1 MAKALESPASDPTY
15 LEFFGFTR
23 PPFARLSKPSQIFH
37 TEQYSLLMAHL
48 AAATEQPDCLVVVC
62 GADGSGKTTLLNRYI
77 TSLGEDVCFAT
88 IDETCKGEK
97 EFYTAFL
104 RQLGFSEITGTAR
117 ELWRITKEFL
127 VHRGMAGEPVLM
139 MIDNAHLISPN
150 VLEQLRRMSA
160 IKVNN
165 QRVLSVVLAGTSD
178 LDRIMDSPAM
188 SQVKFASQV
197 HFNIRVYTEEET
209 ANYVWHRLRL
219 AGGGDVVS
227 FSNDAH
233 PLIYR
238 YTGGIPKLINTLCND
253 LLTEAHSKKL
263 HEITEELVRN
273 VADDRKLLP
282 HVVPLQSKGRR
293 KTDADFKLMQP
304 DEATGERITP
314 RDSAAKGTDE
324 KPKVRPKATSAAD
337 SNLLEQIS
345 ELSNQV
351 GELRADRMQAL
362 EDIGVRD
369 KENTELRAKLE
380 ARNADNEN
388 LGASIKENNEKIE
401 RLKKTLADAENA
413 LKKSDREARNLT
425 ADLNKLR
432 KAAQEAEKAAS
443 TKLASTID
451 SHDEE
456 VAQLKKALSD
466 SMKALQK
473 SEKASDKLTTDLQK
487 QRKAANAAEADTSQA
502 KSEIEKLK
510 DKNSEQ
516 KEDIK
521 RLKAELKEAEQ
532 RDTAKLEEELD
543 KKDEELAALT
553 EELESRDESIS
564 DLERQFKEIQ
574 KECASLRLRVAAR
587 KTLEESVSEKESR
600 IADLQA
606 QLDSQSEE
614 IEKLKKKGKSG
625 KKDDG
630 TESQAEQIETL
641 ETELDEARKML
652 TGIQEALTGS
662 EEALDEADIEP
673 EDDEKP
679 EDDEEP
685 KLEFEED
692 DEPQVEFET
701 SDEPK
706 LLFEDSE
713 ESIVELKIDKDA
725 ESQIEVEEIELD
737 AGVSEIFMESAADK
751 VAAESEETIS
761 APRKKSRKKK
771 AEEPTEDV
779 AIAALEVFRNGESR
793 QVFKIPEGESRV
805 MIGRSEDSELRLKS
819 EFVSRHHALIVCG
832 DDGIYIED
840 LNSFNGTLINSK
852 KISRH
857 KLLPTD
863 TIMIGKFE
871 IKPKK
876 L

>member
-1 MAKALESPASDPTY
+1 MAKALENPAGDPTY

-48 AAATEQPDCLVVVC
+48 AAATEQSDCLVVVC

-150 VLEQLRRMSA
+150 VLEQLCRMSA

-165 QRVLSVVLAGTSD
+165 RRVLSVVLAGTSD
-178 LDRIMDSPAM
+178 LNRIMDSPAM
-188 SQVKFASQV
+188 SQVQFASQV

-227 FSNDAH
+227 FSNDSH

-253 LLTEAHSKKL
+253 LLTEAHSRKL
-263 HEITEELVRN
+263 HEITEELVRDI
-273 VADDRKLLP
+273 ADDRKLLP
-282 HVVPLQSKGRR
+282 HVVPLQGKGRR

-324 KPKVRPKATSAAD
+324 KSKARPKATSAAD

-351 GELRADRMQAL
+351 GELRTDRMQAL

-380 ARNADNEN
+380 AQNAEN
-388 LGASIKENNEKIE
+388 
-401 RLKKTLADAENA
+401 KTLADSVNENSKEIDRLKKVLADSEKA
-413 LKKSDREARNLT
+413 LKKSDRELQKLA
-425 ADLNKLR
+425 ADLDKER
-432 KAAQEAEKAAS
+432 KAAQEADEAAS
-443 TKLASTID
+443 AELASAIEN
-451 SHDEE
+451 HDAEI
-456 VAQLKKALSD
+456 AQLKKALSD

-473 SEKASDKLTTDLQK
+473 SEKASDKLTADLQT
-487 QRKAANAAEADTSQA
+487 QRKAANAAEADSSKA

-510 DKNSEQ
+510 DKNSGQE
-516 KEDIK
+516 EDIK
-521 RLKAELKEAEQ
+521 KLKAELTEAQ
-532 RDTAKLEEELD
+532 QQDTAKLEEELE
-543 KKDEELAALT
+543 KKDEELAALA

-564 DLERQFKEIQ
+564 DLEKQFKEIQ

-625 KKDDG
+625 KKDEG
-630 TESQAEQIETL
+630 AESQAEQIETL
-641 ETELDEARKML
+641 ETELHEARKML

-662 EEALDEADIEP
+662 EEALDEAGIEP
-673 EDDEKP
+673 
-679 EDDEEP
+679 DDEEP
-685 KLEFEED
+685 KLEFEDD

-701 SDEPK
+701 GDEPK

-713 ESIVELKIDKDA
+713 DSVVELEIDKGA

-751 VAAESEETIS
+751 VAAENEETIS
-761 APRKKSRKKK
+761 APRKKSSKEK
-771 AEEPTEDV
+771 AEEPSEDL
-779 AIAALEVFRNGESR
+779 AITALEVFRNGESR

-819 EFVSRHHALIVCG
+819 EFVSRHHALIVCD
-832 DDGIYIED
+832 DDGLYIED

-863 TIMIGKFE
+863 TITIGKFE

-876 L
+876 R

>member
-1 MAKALESPASDPTY
+1 VAKALETPASDPTY

-48 AAATEQPDCLVVVC
+48 AAATEQSDCLVVVC

-97 EFYTAFL
+97 QFYTTFL
-104 RQLGFSEITGTAR
+104 RQLGFSEITGTER

-165 QRVLSVVLAGTSD
+165 QRVLSIVLAGTSD

-188 SQVKFASQV
+188 SQLKFASQV

-219 AGGGDVVS
+219 AGGSDVVS

-282 HVVPLQSKGRR
+282 HVVPLQGKGRR

-314 RDSAAKGTDE
+314 RDSAAKRTAE

-351 GELRADRMQAL
+351 GELRTDRMQAL

-369 KENTELRAKLE
+369 KENTELRARLE
-380 ARNADNEN
+380 AQNAENETLADTINEN
-388 LGASIKENNEKIE
+388 SKEIERLEKALADSENALTKIE
-401 RLKKTLADAENA
+401 RESKKLY
-413 LKKSDREARNLT
+413 S
-425 ADLNKLR
+425 DLNKER
-432 KAAQEAEKAAS
+432 KAAQEADKAAS
-443 TKLASTID
+443 TKLASTIED
-451 SHDEE
+451 YDAEI
-456 VAQLKKALSD
+456 AQLKKALSD

-473 SEKASDKLTTDLQK
+473 SEKASDKLTADLQK
-487 QRKAANAAEADTSQA
+487 QRKAANAAEADTSKA
-502 KSEIEKLK
+502 KTEIEKLK

-516 KEDIK
+516 EQDIK
-521 RLKAELKEAEQ
+521 TLKAELNEAQQ
-532 RDTAKLEEELD
+532 RDTAKLEEEIQ
-543 KKDEELAALT
+543 KKDEELAAIA
-553 EELESRDESIS
+553 EELESRDESIN

-587 KTLEESVSEKESR
+587 KTLEESVSEKELR

-630 TESQAEQIETL
+630 AESQAEQIETL

-662 EEALDEADIEP
+662 EEALDEADIEL
-673 EDDEKP
+673 DY
-679 EDDEEP
+679 EEP
-685 KLEFEED
+685 KIQFEED

-706 LLFEDSE
+706 LLFEDGE
-713 ESIVELKIDKDA
+713 ESVVQLEIDKDA

-761 APRKKSRKKK
+761 APRKKSRKKE
-771 AEEPTEDV
+771 AEEPSEDV
-779 AIAALEVFRNGESR
+779 AIVALEVFRNGESR
-793 QVFKIPEGESRV
+793 QVFKIPEGGARV

-832 DDGIYIED
+832 NDGIYIED

>member
-104 RQLGFSEITGTAR
+104 RQLGFSEITGTPR

-165 QRVLSVVLAGTSD
+165 RRVLSVVLAGTSD

-188 SQVKFASQV
+188 SQVQFASQV

-227 FSNDAH
+227 FANDAH

-273 VADDRKLLP
+273 VADNRKLLP
-282 HVVPLQSKGRR
+282 HVVPLQGKGRR

-314 RDSAAKGTDE
+314 RDSAAKGMDE
-324 KPKVRPKATSAAD
+324 NPKVRPKAASAAD

-362 EDIGVRD
+362 EDIGIRD

-380 ARNADNEN
+380 ARNADNES
-388 LGASIKENNEKIE
+388 LAASIKENDEKIE

-413 LKKSDREARNLT
+413 LQKSDREVKNLS
-425 ADLNKLR
+425 ADLNKAR
-432 KAAQEAEKAAS
+432 KAAQESEKAAS
-443 TKLASTID
+443 ATLASTID

-502 KSEIEKLK
+502 KAEIEKLK

-516 KEDIK
+516 EEDIK
-521 RLKAELKEAEQ
+521 KLKAELKEAEQ

-625 KKDDG
+625 KKNDG
-630 TESQAEQIETL
+630 AESQAEQIETL
-641 ETELDEARKML
+641 ETELHEARKML

-662 EEALDEADIEP
+662 EEALDEADME
-673 EDDEKP
+673 P

-685 KLEFEED
+685 KVEFEED

-701 SDEPK
+701 GDEPK

-713 ESIVELKIDKDA
+713 ESVVELKIDKDA
-725 ESQIEVEEIELD
+725 ESQIEVEEIEFD
-737 AGVSEIFMESAADK
+737 AGVSEIFMESAVDK

-761 APRKKSRKKK
+761 APRKKSRKKN
-771 AEEPTEDV
+771 AGETSEDV